1 MAIMNTDRT
10 AGITPEGYQLPAGQ
24 TICFDLHCHSLASDG
39 ALAPAAVARRAAA
52 NGVKVWSLTDHDEL
66 RGLDEAETEA
76 VALGLCFV
84 NGVEISVTW
93 AGHTVHIVGLA
104 FDRRHPVLV
113 QGLADIRR
121 DRSERAERIGRRFAE
136 LGIEGTYEGALALA
150 GNENLLSRT
159 HFARYL
165 LQAGH
170 VENVQQAFDLYLQD
184 GGPAQVPMKWAT
196 LEDAVS
202 WIRAAGGVAVIA
214 HPGRY
219 RYTPVQFDGLFST
232 FRDLGGTAIEVVTGS
247 HRPEQYAE
255 YESVARYYG
264 FRASCGSDFHCTT
277 ESRADLGS
285 LPPLPASL
293 TPVWRDWF

>member
-1 MAIMNTDRT
+1 M
-10 AGITPEGYQLPAGQ
+10 
-24 TICFDLHCHSLASDG
+24 CFDLHCHSLASDG
-39 ALAPAAVARRAAA
+39 ALAPAMVARRAAA
-52 NGVKVWSLTDHDEL
+52 NGVRVWSLTDHDEL
-66 RGLDEAETEA
+66 SGLAEAESEA
-76 VALGLCFV
+76 LALGMCFV

-93 AGHTVHIVGLA
+93 AGHTVHIVGLG
-104 FDRRHPVLV
+104 FDREHPVIV
-113 QGLADIRR
+113 RGLEAIRR

-136 LGIEGTYEGALALA
+136 LGIAGTYEGALALA

-165 LQAGH
+165 WQSGH
-170 VENVQQAFDLYLQD
+170 VSNVQEAFDLYLRD

-202 WIRAAGGVAVIA
+202 WILSAGGVAVIA

-232 FRDLGGTAIEVVTGS
+232 FRDLGGAAIEVVTGS

-255 YESVARYYG
+255 YEAVARYYG
-264 FRASCGSDFHCTT
+264 FRASCGSDFHSTT

>member
-1 MAIMNTDRT
+1 MNKDRPP
-10 AGITPEGYQLPAGQ
+10 GISPASFPLRDGGKA
-24 TICFDLHCHSLASDG
+24 CFDLHCHSLASDG

-52 NGVKVWSLTDHDEL
+52 NGVQVWSLTDHDEL
-66 RGLDEAETEA
+66 CGLEEAESA
-76 VALGLCFV
+76 ALELGMCFI

-93 AGHTVHIVGLA
+93 AGHTVHIVGLG
-104 FDRRHPVLV
+104 FDRSHPVMV
-113 QGLADIRR
+113 QGLEEIRR

-136 LGIEGTYEGALALA
+136 LGIEGTYAGALALA

-165 LQAGH
+165 WQAGH
-170 VENVQQAFDLYLQD
+170 VATVQEAFDLYLRD
-184 GGPAQVPMKWAT
+184 EGPAQVPMKWAT

-202 WIRAAGGVAVIA
+202 WILAAGGVAVIA

-247 HRPEQYAE
+247 HRPEQYAQ

-264 FRASCGSDFHCTT
+264 FRASCGSDFHSKA

-293 TPVWRDWF
+293 TPVWQGWF